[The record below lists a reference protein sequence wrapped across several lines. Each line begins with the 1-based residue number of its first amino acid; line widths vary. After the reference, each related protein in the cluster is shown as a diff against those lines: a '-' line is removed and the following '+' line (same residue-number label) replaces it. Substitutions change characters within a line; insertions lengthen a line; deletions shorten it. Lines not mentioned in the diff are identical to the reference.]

1 MKPHFVSISVVYAKG
16 SQHNIAFQ
24 QNPKNEKKKKLDKG
38 QHLIVSTMNFLL
50 QNWIYMV
57 LVTCFKHIN
66 NYLLVRE
73 REKQSV
79 YLMTGSKL
87 FLKFYKAHFLDL
99 YY

>member
-24 QNPKNEKKKKLDKG
+24 KNPKNEKKKKLDKG

-66 NYLLVRE
+66 NYLLGRE